1 MKSILPQVLEKINEG
16 EQIYVVCP
24 AIEDNPESE
33 LTNVTSIFKALD
45 NEINKKLKKAISI
58 GLLHGK
64 LDSKEKEQVM
74 DKFKSGLYKILVTTT
89 VIEVGIDV
97 KDANIMVIY
106 DADRFGLSQLHQ
118 LRGRVG
124 RGSRQGYCYLLTA
137 SREADTI
144 ERLRVIENN
153 LDGFK
158 ISEYDLK
165 LRGPGDLIGV
175 RQSGITNFVLGDLEK
190 DSIMLKY
197 ALKDAKD
204 IMENIKD
211 SENNAIIN
219 FVQDYIKNYQ
229 QLLER

>member
-1 MKSILPQVLEKINEG
+1 M
-16 EQIYVVCP
+16 
-24 AIEDNPESE
+24 DN
-33 LTNVTSIFKALD
+33 
-45 NEINKKLKKAISI
+45 
-58 GLLHGK
+58 
-64 LDSKEKEQVM
+64 
-74 DKFKSGLYKILVTTT
+74 FKSGLYKILVTTT

-97 KDANIMVIY
+97 KEANIMVIY

-124 RGSRQGYCYLLTA
+124 RGKRQGYCYLLTA
-137 SREADTI
+137 SSEKDTI

-153 LDGFK
+153 IDGFI

-190 DSIMLKY
+190 DSIMLSY

-211 SENNAIIN
+211 RENNAIIN
-219 FVQDYIKNYQ
+219 FVHTYVKNYQ
-229 QLLER
+229 EMLER